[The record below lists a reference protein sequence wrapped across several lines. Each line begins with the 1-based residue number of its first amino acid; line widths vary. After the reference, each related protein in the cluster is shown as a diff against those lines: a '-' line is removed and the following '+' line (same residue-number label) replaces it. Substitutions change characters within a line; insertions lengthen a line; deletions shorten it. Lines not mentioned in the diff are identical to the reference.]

1 MDSASSIILHL
12 TELYDEGTRNR
23 RFSTV
28 SELVKTKMVKGAP
41 VHQHVLKMIGLIEQ
55 LKNLGTPLDG
65 ELAQDFILASLSD
78 SFSQFVMNY
87 NMNKMDS
94 TISELLNMLVTAEK
108 TMKKENVVG
117 TAAVAYNKPSSS
129 KAKPQGKGKGKEKK
143 SPTPKPQG
151 GVRKKKAKEPKGTC
165 HHCGKEGH
173 WKRNCRLY
181 LATLK
186 DKPQGMVY
194 VLIFNS
200 NF

>member
-1 MDSASSIILHL
+1 
-12 TELYDEGTRNR
+12 
-23 RFSTV
+23 
-28 SELVKTKMVKGAP
+28 MVKGAP
-41 VHQHVLKMIGLIEQ
+41 VHQHVLKMIGFIEQ
-55 LKNLGTPLDG
+55 LENLGTPLDG
-65 ELAQDFILASLSD
+65 ELAQDFVLASLSD
-78 SFSQFVMNY
+78 SFAQFVMNY

-94 TISELLNMLVTAEK
+94 TLSELLNKLVTAEK

-117 TAAVAYNKPSSS
+117 TSAVVYNKPSSS

-143 SPTPKPQG
+143 SPTPKPKG
-151 GVRKKKAKEPKGTC
+151 GVKKKKAMEPKGTC
-165 HHCGKEGH
+165 HHYGKEGH

-200 NF
+200 NC

>member
-1 MDSASSIILHL
+1 
-12 TELYDEGTRNR
+12 
-23 RFSTV
+23 
-28 SELVKTKMVKGAP
+28 MVKGAP
-41 VHQHVLKMIGLIEQ
+41 VHQHVLKMIGFIEQ
-55 LKNLGTPLDG
+55 LENLGTPLDG

-94 TISELLNMLVTAEK
+94 TLSELLNMLVTAEK

-200 NF
+200 NC